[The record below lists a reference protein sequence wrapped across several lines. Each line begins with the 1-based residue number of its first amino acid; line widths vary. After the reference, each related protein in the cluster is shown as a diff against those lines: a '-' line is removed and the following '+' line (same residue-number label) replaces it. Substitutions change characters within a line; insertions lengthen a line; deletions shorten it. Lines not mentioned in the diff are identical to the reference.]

1 MKMIKSHVELL
12 TQQYDKLGIYEMVEL
27 AGRTSYKSEK
37 NMSFDE
43 NGRSTT
49 AEAFTNKLISYN
61 HGAALEHATI
71 YLTIPKTETLI
82 GCLAAQGTSCFNY
95 SYVVYVP
102 VNQKIKVHKPTKKQ
116 CPDAHITGEVWYTGK
131 PIELVPIGK
140 LYTSD
145 NLFEVGKYPAA
156 DKNKNKK
163 KRMIS
168 SYACEYA
175 FVPLKTSKK

>member
-1 MKMIKSHVELL
+1 MLYRIDSFYADKITMTPTIPINGL
-12 TQQYDKLGIYEMVEL
+12 T
-27 AGRTSYKSEK
+27 
-37 NMSFDE
+37 E
-43 NGRSTT
+43 NGH
-49 AEAFTNKLISYN
+49 EDNKTPRLCFSDS
-61 HGAALEHATI
+61 
-71 YLTIPKTETLI
+71 LI
-82 GCLAAQGTSCFNY
+82 GCLAAQGTLRFNY

-116 CPDAHITGEVWYTGK
+116 CPDAHITGEVWYIGK

-163 KRMIS
+163 KKMIS

-175 FVPLKTSKK
+175 FVPLKTSKNKNHG

>member
-1 MKMIKSHVELL
+1 MTPTIPVNGL
-12 TQQYDKLGIYEMVEL
+12 T
-27 AGRTSYKSEK
+27 
-37 NMSFDE
+37 E
-43 NGRSTT
+43 NGR
-49 AEAFTNKLISYN
+49 EDNKTPRLCFSDS
-61 HGAALEHATI
+61 
-71 YLTIPKTETLI
+71 LI

-145 NLFEVGKYPAA
+145 NLFEVGKYPATG
-156 DKNKNKK
+156 KK
-163 KRMIS
+163 KKMIS

-175 FVPLKTSKK
+175 FVPLKTLKNKNHG

>member
-1 MKMIKSHVELL
+1 MLYRIDSFYADKITMTPTIPVNGL
-12 TQQYDKLGIYEMVEL
+12 T
-27 AGRTSYKSEK
+27 
-37 NMSFDE
+37 E
-43 NGRSTT
+43 NGR
-49 AEAFTNKLISYN
+49 EDNKTPRLCFSDS
-61 HGAALEHATI
+61 
-71 YLTIPKTETLI
+71 LI

-95 SYVVYVP
+95 LYVVYVP

-145 NLFEVGKYPAA
+145 NLFEVGKYPATG
-156 DKNKNKK
+156 KK
-163 KRMIS
+163 KKMIS

-175 FVPLKTSKK
+175 FVPLKTLKNKNHG

>member
-1 MKMIKSHVELL
+1 MLYRIDSFYADKITMTPTIPINDL
-12 TQQYDKLGIYEMVEL
+12 T
-27 AGRTSYKSEK
+27 
-37 NMSFDE
+37 E
-43 NGRSTT
+43 NGH
-49 AEAFTNKLISYN
+49 EDNKTPRLCFSDS
-61 HGAALEHATI
+61 
-71 YLTIPKTETLI
+71 LI

-95 SYVVYVP
+95 SYIVYVP

-145 NLFEVGKYPAA
+145 NLFEVGKHPVAG
-156 DKNKNKK
+156 KK
-163 KRMIS
+163 KKMIS

-175 FVPLKTSKK
+175 FVPLKKSKK